1 MTDDIAA
8 YLDHLRVAR
17 RLAEHTLES
26 YGRDL
31 AISGGS
37 PPASSAR

>member
-26 YGRDL
+26 SAGPGDLGR
-31 AISGGS
+31 S
-37 PPASSAR
+37 PPVSSAR